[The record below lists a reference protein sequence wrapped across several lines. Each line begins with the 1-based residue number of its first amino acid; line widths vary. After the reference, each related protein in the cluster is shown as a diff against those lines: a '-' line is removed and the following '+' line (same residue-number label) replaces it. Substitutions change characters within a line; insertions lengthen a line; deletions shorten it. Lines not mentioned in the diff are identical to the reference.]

1 MSAPVGDNE
10 SVANTVASETI
21 LDTSSMVGT
30 DPIVPISSSSVP
42 IIVKKDAWR
51 KNVLLCQLDDP
62 KLNLRGDSGAV
73 GRINADKDSLV
84 IDLKGRQY
92 QGLLMSGPTVM
103 LLNLAPPVGQK
114 APVKEVARAEVVTNE
129 FCHLH
134 FTKDVLGSMM
144 GAYTLGDAEASE
156 DTGAGGDDVGS
167 VCSSGSA
174 RKKKGGKKQPLI
186 SNVMNRKRKSSSKK
200 GSSKRK
206 K

>member
-21 LDTSSMVGT
+21 DTTG
-30 DPIVPISSSSVP
+30 PIVPISSSSVP
-42 IIVKKDAWR
+42 IVVKKDAWR
-51 KNVLLCQLDDP
+51 KNMLVCQLDDP
-62 KLNLRGDSGAV
+62 KLNLIGDSGAV
-73 GRINADKDSLV
+73 GRINADNDSLV

-144 GAYTLGDAEASE
+144 GAHPLGDVEGTDDEGGGA
-156 DTGAGGDDVGS
+156 DTGS
-167 VCSSGSA
+167 VASSGSA
-174 RKKKGGKKQPLI
+174 RKKRGGKKQPLI